1 MIRKKRILLSCVILF
16 SIVIIFQCQCSMH
29 SEKFKEGMKYYKQC
43 DYDKSIKYFEQALK
57 KYPGKRE
64 INAMLFRSKLGSYY
78 HHLAK
83 ARNYK
88 NNDMKP
94 EAEKE
99 YTLALAIFPNNQR
112 LGDEFNAYVNKDKKK
127 KTVKFE
133 STIKPPVTLKLKG
146 NEKIKMDLRNVP
158 ITKIFKS
165 LGKSFNVNFIFDK
178 DFRDFLYS
186 IEIEDVGFYQILT
199 QMCMVANL
207 RYRILDSSSILLY
220 ANTAMKKKNFD
231 LKGIKVFYLNNIV
244 AEDAKKLVMTVFRDQ
259 QIMLQEDVNLNTLIV
274 KASRDTLMDIEEFI
288 QKIDKERN
296 EVEIDVEIMEV
307 NRSFLKKIGIDYG
320 TTPLSVSAGTVNEDE
335 EAGTSTLN
343 TTVNWNDLGNIN
355 FMLTIP
361 SVALN
366 ILETDSE
373 NKIIAKPNLRGV
385 EGEEIKFM
393 VGEELP
399 VPSTTWQAMAAGGV
413 ENTPVTSYQYK
424 NVGVEI
430 KVTPFVHS
438 NNEVTLRIKF
448 SMTFVTAYVDSFP
461 VLGKRELENVIRLKE
476 GETNIIGGFIKDEVR
491 GSMNGIPILSKIPVL
506 GLLFGASEKTIQQTD
521 LIFSVT
527 PRIIRKSTPGKTDLE
542 PVWSNTRDLNPST
555 PVSPVRSRDTSR
567 RRANLLRQNSVMIS
581 PARRRIPLN
590 SEAFFTIRLNSQ
602 TEITTLSIGGSIS
615 GGNVIVDE
623 LKTDFFKNDDVRM
636 LRDFSSSSF
645 DIGYSFFGKPVK
657 STILAQLKIRFLEK
671 GDYTITIDDVTA
683 YSKDKRQVEIKTSS
697 SEVQVY

>member
-1 MIRKKRILLSCVILF
+1 V
-16 SIVIIFQCQCSMH
+16 Q
-29 SEKFKEGMKYYKQC
+29 FKEGLEYYKRG
-43 DYDKSIKYFEQALK
+43 DYDKSIKHFEQALK

-64 INAMLFRSKLGSYY
+64 ITAMLFRSKLGSYY

-83 ARNYK
+83 ARNHR
-88 NNDMKP
+88 NNDRKP

-99 YTLALAIFPNNQR
+99 YTLALAIFPNNLR

-127 KTVKFE
+127 DAVKFE

-146 NEKIKMDLRNVP
+146 NEKIKMNLRNVP
-158 ITKIFKS
+158 ITKIFKG
-165 LGKSFNVNFIFDK
+165 LGKSFKVNFVFDK

-186 IEIEDVGFYQILT
+186 IEIEDIGFYQILN
-199 QMCMVANL
+199 QLCMIANL
-207 RYRILDSSSILLY
+207 RYRVLDSSSILLY

-231 LKGIKVFYLNNIV
+231 LKGVKVFYLSNIM
-244 AEDAKKLVMTVFRDQ
+244 AEDAKKLIMTVFRDQ
-259 QIMLQEDVNLNTLIV
+259 QIMLQDDVNLNVLIV
-274 KASRDTLMDIEEFI
+274 KASQDTLMDIEAFI

-296 EVEIDVEIMEV
+296 EVEIDVEILEV
-307 NRSFLKKIGIDYG
+307 NKNFLKKIGIDYG
-320 TTPLSVSAGTVNEDE
+320 TTPLSLSAGTVNEDE
-335 EAGTSTLN
+335 EEGTSTLN
-343 TTVNWNDLGNIN
+343 TTVNLNDLGNIN

-361 SVALN
+361 SIALN
-366 ILETDSE
+366 MLETDSE

-413 ENTPVTSYQYK
+413 QNTPVTSYQYK

-438 NNEVTLRIKF
+438 NNEVTLRLKF
-448 SMTFVTAYVDSFP
+448 SMSFVTSYVDTFP
-461 VLGKRELENVIRLKE
+461 VLGKRELETVIRLKE
-476 GETNIIGGFIKDEVR
+476 GETNIIGGFIMDEVR
-491 GSMNGIPILSKIPVL
+491 GSMSGIPALSKIPVL
-506 GLLFGASEKTIQQTD
+506 GLLFGSSEKTIKQTD

-527 PRIIRKSTPGKTDLE
+527 PRIIKRTTPGKTDLE
-542 PVWSNTRDLNPST
+542 PVWCNTRDLDPST
-555 PVSPVRSRDTSR
+555 PVFPRQSRDTSR
-567 RRANLLRQNSVMIS
+567 RRADLLRQNSVVIS
-581 PARRRIPLN
+581 PARRRTPLN
-590 SEAFFTIRLNSQ
+590 KEAFFTIRLSSQ
-602 TEITTLSIGGSIS
+602 TEISTLSIGGSIS

-683 YSKDKRQVEIKTSS
+683 YSKDKQQVEIKTSS

>member
-1 MIRKKRILLSCVILF
+1 M
-16 SIVIIFQCQCSMH
+16 
-29 SEKFKEGMKYYKQC
+29 
-43 DYDKSIKYFEQALK
+43 
-57 KYPGKRE
+57 
-64 INAMLFRSKLGSYY
+64 
-78 HHLAK
+78 
-83 ARNYK
+83 
-88 NNDMKP
+88 
-94 EAEKE
+94 
-99 YTLALAIFPNNQR
+99 
-112 LGDEFNAYVNKDKKK
+112 NKDKKK

-133 STIKPPVTLKLKG
+133 STIKPPVILKLKG

-207 RYRILDSSSILLY
+207 RYRVLDSSSILLY

-231 LKGIKVFYLNNIV
+231 LKGVKVFYLNNIM

-259 QIMLQEDVNLNTLIV
+259 QIMLQEDVNLNALIV

-288 QKIDKERN
+288 QKIDKERT
-296 EVEIDVEIMEV
+296 EVEVDVEIIEV

-320 TTPLSVSAGTVNEDE
+320 TTPLSISAGIPNENDE
-335 EAGTSTLN
+335 EGTSTLN

-399 VPSTTWQAMAAGGV
+399 VPNTTWQAMAAGGV
-413 ENTPVTSYQYK
+413 QNTQVTSYQYK

-476 GETNIIGGFIKDEVR
+476 CETNIIGGFIKDEVR
-491 GSMNGIPILSKIPVL
+491 GSMNGIPTLSKIPVL
-506 GLLFGASEKTIQQTD
+506 GLLFGASEKTIRQTD
-521 LIFSVT
+521 VIFSVT
-527 PRIIRKSTPGKTDLE
+527 PRIIRKSIPGKADLE
-542 PVWSNTRDLNPST
+542 PVWSNTLDLNSST
-555 PVSPVRSRDTSR
+555 PVSPVQSRDTSR

-602 TEITTLSIGGSIS
+602 TEISTLSIGGSIS
-615 GGNVIVDE
+615 GGNVVVDE

-636 LRDFSSSSF
+636 LKDFSSSSF
-645 DIGYSFFGKPVK
+645 DIGYSFFEKPVK
-657 STILAQLKIRFLEK
+657 NTILAQLKIRFLEK

>member
-1 MIRKKRILLSCVILF
+1 MIRKKRILLSCIVLF
-16 SIVIIFQCQCSMH
+16 SIVIIFHCQCSTH
-29 SEKFKEGMKYYKQC
+29 SGQLKEGMEYYKRG
-43 DYDKSIKYFEQALK
+43 DYDKSVEYFEQVLK
-57 KYPGKRE
+57 KHPGKSE
-64 INAMLFRSKLGSYY
+64 IKAILFRSKLGSYY

-88 NNDMKP
+88 NKDMKP

-99 YTLALAIFPNNQR
+99 YTLALAIFPNNLR

-127 KTVKFE
+127 KEIKFE

-165 LGKSFNVNFIFDK
+165 LGKSFNINFIFDK
-178 DFRDFLYS
+178 DFRDFLYT

-199 QMCMVANL
+199 QLSMVANL
-207 RYRILDSSSILLY
+207 RFRILDSSSILLY
-220 ANTAMKKKNFD
+220 PNTAMKKKNFD
-231 LKGIKVFYLNNIV
+231 LKGVKVFYLDNIV

-259 QIMLQEDVNLNTLIV
+259 QIMLQDDVNLNALIV
-274 KASRDTLMDIEEFI
+274 KASRDTLMDIEAFI

-296 EVEIDVEIMEV
+296 EVEVDVEIMEV

-320 TTPLSVSAGTVNEDE
+320 TTPLSISAGIPNEDDE
-335 EAGTSTLN
+335 DGTNPLN

-399 VPSTTWQAMAAGGV
+399 IPSTQWQAMAAGGV
-413 ENTPVTSYQYK
+413 QNTPVTSYQYK

-448 SMTFVTAYVDSFP
+448 TMSFVTSYVDSFP

-491 GSMNGIPILSKIPVL
+491 GSMNGIPTLSKIPVL

-527 PRIIRKSTPGKTDLE
+527 PRIIRKSIPGKADLE
-542 PVWSNTRDLNPST
+542 PIWSNTRDLNSST
-555 PVSPVRSRDTSR
+555 PVSPVQSRDTSR

-602 TEITTLSIGGSIS
+602 TEISTLSIGGSIS

-636 LRDFSSSSF
+636 LKDFSSSSF
-645 DIGYSFFGKPVK
+645 DIGYSFFEKPVK
-657 STILAQLKIRFLEK
+657 NTILAQLKIRFLEK
-671 GDYTITIDDVTA
+671 GDYTITIDDVRA
-683 YSKDKRQVEIKTSS
+683 YSKNKRQVEIKTSS

>member
-1 MIRKKRILLSCVILF
+1 
-16 SIVIIFQCQCSMH
+16 
-29 SEKFKEGMKYYKQC
+29 
-43 DYDKSIKYFEQALK
+43 
-57 KYPGKRE
+57 
-64 INAMLFRSKLGSYY
+64 
-78 HHLAK
+78 
-83 ARNYK
+83 
-88 NNDMKP
+88 
-94 EAEKE
+94 
-99 YTLALAIFPNNQR
+99 
-112 LGDEFNAYVNKDKKK
+112 
-127 KTVKFE
+127 
-133 STIKPPVTLKLKG
+133 
-146 NEKIKMDLRNVP
+146 
-158 ITKIFKS
+158 
-165 LGKSFNVNFIFDK
+165 
-178 DFRDFLYS
+178 
-186 IEIEDVGFYQILT
+186 
-199 QMCMVANL
+199 
-207 RYRILDSSSILLY
+207 
-220 ANTAMKKKNFD
+220 
-231 LKGIKVFYLNNIV
+231 
-244 AEDAKKLVMTVFRDQ
+244 
-259 QIMLQEDVNLNTLIV
+259 
-274 KASRDTLMDIEEFI
+274 
-288 QKIDKERN
+288 
-296 EVEIDVEIMEV
+296 
-307 NRSFLKKIGIDYG
+307 
-320 TTPLSVSAGTVNEDE
+320 
-335 EAGTSTLN
+335 
-343 TTVNWNDLGNIN
+343 

-399 VPSTTWQAMAAGGV
+399 VPSTTWQAMAAGGI

-448 SMTFVTAYVDSFP
+448 SMTFVTVYVDSFP

-491 GSMNGIPILSKIPVL
+491 GSMNGIPTLSKIPVL